1 MSKLKLLNQIVF
13 ILSKKER
20 INSAQNNLRQEI
32 EFEMWWVKHISNPL
46 DKEEVIA
53 SFKAIRKMIQRLKK

>member
-20 INSAQNNLRQEI
+20 INSAQKMLRQEI
-32 EFEMWWVKHISNPL
+32 EFEMWWVKNCADNKSEIF
-46 DKEEVIA
+46 E